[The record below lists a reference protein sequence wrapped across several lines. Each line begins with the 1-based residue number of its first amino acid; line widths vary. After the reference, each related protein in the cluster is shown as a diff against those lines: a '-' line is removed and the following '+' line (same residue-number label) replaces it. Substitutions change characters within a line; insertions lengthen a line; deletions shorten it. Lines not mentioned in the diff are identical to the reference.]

1 MAHSVCLS
9 LLCINHLSVK
19 HFLNNRLT
27 HGFPPA
33 MLVRRGS
40 NPGGCKSTIDDSQW
54 LIMSDLATEIILSS
68 LLTVLYTTTV
78 LCFSNLLLHTS
89 HSAQHYTATHSDIWW
104 MALKQCPV
112 LQSQSL
118 WIHGISL
125 IWVINLSCQIWHK
138 PHNVSDSNILK
149 SFLLLVDYTQLS
161 VSCTVHNRSRM
172 KYCNQWND
180 IFFCYAIYN

>member
-1 MAHSVCLS
+1 MYVCLS
-9 LLCINHLSVK
+9 LLFINYLSVK
-19 HFLNNRLT
+19 HFVNNRLT

-40 NPGGCKSTIDDSQW
+40 NPGGCKSTIQSRW
-54 LIMSDLATEIILSS
+54 LIMSYLSTEIILSS
-68 LLTVLYTTTV
+68 PLTVLYTTTV

-89 HSAQHYTATHSDIWW
+89 HSAQHYTATHNDIWW

-118 WIHGISL
+118 WIHGIFL

-138 PHNVSDSNILK
+138 PHNVSDSQGSFPKK
-149 SFLLLVDYTQLS
+149 SLWGHRIWMPKAQGMRCGVCGGVLPLTRKKNFDFGS
-161 VSCTVHNRSRM
+161 
-172 KYCNQWND
+172 
-180 IFFCYAIYN
+180 